1 MTDAVQIELIRAIP
15 MVLASA
21 SGTLAAWFSYRA
33 AMHSKQAVDVAKQVQ
48 ENTNGLTHQLNTLTA
63 KASHAEGVLD
73 EKNRAEAE
81 STYVEPAPP
90 DARTR

>member
-33 AMHSKQAVDVAKQVQ
+33 STHSKEAVEVAKSVQV
-48 ENTNGLTHQLNTLTA
+48 NTNGLTHQLNALTA

-73 EKNRAEAE
+73 EKERAASEN
-81 STYVEPAPP
+81 SDKIEP
-90 DARTR
+90 